1 MERYQEEKLL
11 DFYRNL
17 VTVSQ
22 KDISSS
28 IVFFEES
35 ILSMLLGYE
44 AGMEPLR
51 NAKIYEMLLMKHIL
65 HNDCTENEFFSS
77 FNIFTSV
84 DSSYYYGILNK
95 YFIESPTIFIELEL
109 IGRLATDLDQDAS
122 SMATELVRKARPN
135 LYSTFKE
142 FLKLKEIMRTGW
154 IKRNV
159 NSDYYESDST
169 HTMQMFAF
177 ASAYFRI
184 YQPKNLDFNK
194 VMEMILIHELGE
206 VLAGDIPEGD
216 KNHGTKHQIEEKC
229 IRNVLGGLKSGA
241 YFINLWLE
249 FEERQTE
256 EAKFVYMVDKLDPVL
271 KADFLDDE
279 LNRND
284 LFDDFF
290 NYEEKR
296 GTFQGTDLE
305 SLFRI
310 LKEQHQKKKT
320 IQYRKNYE
328 D

>member
-1 MERYQEEKLL
+1 MEQCKEEKLL
-11 DFYRNL
+11 KFYRDL
-17 VTVSQ
+17 VTLSQ

-44 AGMEPLR
+44 AGREQLR
-51 NAKIYEMLLMKHIL
+51 DAKIYEMLLMKHIL
-65 HNDCTENEFFSS
+65 NNGSNKTDTFIS
-77 FNIFTSV
+77 FGPFLSV
-84 DSSYYYGILNK
+84 DCDYYYGVLDQ
-95 YFIESPTIFIELEL
+95 YFKESPTIFIELEL
-109 IGRLATDLDQDAS
+109 IGRLASDLNQETS
-122 SMATELVRKARPN
+122 NMATTLVKKAKPEI
-135 LYSTFKE
+135 YSTFQE
-142 FLKLKEIMRTGW
+142 FLKLKSIIRTGW

-159 NSDYYESDST
+159 NPDYCESDST

-184 YQPKNLDFNK
+184 YQPKNINFNK

-216 KNHGTKHQIEEKC
+216 KQHATKHEIEEKC
-229 IRNVLGGLKSGA
+229 IRNVFDQLQNGQ

-249 FEERQTE
+249 FEERQSE

-284 LFDDFF
+284 LFDDFYI
-290 NYEEKR
+290 YEEKR
-296 GTFQGTDLE
+296 GTFKDTELE
-305 SLFRI
+305 KLFVF
-310 LKEQHQKKKT
+310 LKEYHQRKEQVQYQKK
-320 IQYRKNYE
+320 YE